1 MPCGLANVPMFWR
14 YLLPL
19 CLGPRNKPQGLKKQK
34 YSRERGVELGV
45 MGQLEMVAIK
55 GGGRA
60 VL

>member
-19 CLGPRNKPQGLKKQK
+19 CLGPRNKPQGLKNK
-34 YSRERGVELGV
+34 YNRERGVELGV
-45 MGQLEMVAIK
+45 VGQLEMVAIK
-55 GGGRA
+55 GGEGA